1 PLKVSASQ
9 IRNETEDATTET
21 AYTQELFVT
30 DDETADKDSAFIGSA
45 YHRVF
50 ESITLDESV
59 TQIKEKINELAIKGE
74 FSESVAEKISAEK
87 IFEGINNQE
96 LKKLLDGEIYHEI
109 PFMLKV
115 PYKEIVTQYDGN
127 EETVLQGVIDM
138 LVLGK
143 NSVKIIDY
151 KYTSRP
157 DYIVKNY
164 SPQLNA
170 YALAAEKIFGLK
182 AEAYVLSIK
191 DNRLIKIK

>member
-1 PLKVSASQ
+1 M
-9 IRNETEDATTET
+9 
-21 AYTQELFVT
+21 
-30 DDETADKDSAFIGSA
+30 
-45 YHRVF
+45 
-50 ESITLDESV
+50 TLDESV
-59 TQIKEKINELAIKGE
+59 TQIKEKINELATKGE

-87 IFEGINNQE
+87 IFEGINNQK

-127 EETVLQGVIDM
+127 EETILQGIIDM

-143 NSVKIIDY
+143 NKVKIIDY

-157 DYIVKNY
+157 EYIVKNY
-164 SPQLNA
+164 SSQLNA

-191 DNRLIKIK
+191 DNSLIKIK